1 MDGSQKLTRR
11 DLWCILALLLAVIP
25 FLLVFA
31 SATSPLTHWL
41 GWDSSIFTLLGRSL
55 LAGKTPYADI
65 FDIKG
70 PLIYFIE
77 ALGQLMAPWRAGSF
91 LLEIPFDMLS
101 VLLFYLT
108 ARLFLSRGKSMAA
121 VGLSFLFLAATFM
134 CGNLTEEYCL
144 PADALCLYL
153 ALRLFAGNWD
163 GKADNPPA
171 YAFVYGVCSAYTAWI
186 KITHGALI
194 FGVVLYFTCSLLWR
208 KKFKRLFQNAAA
220 YLAGIALVTVP
231 IVIWFTA
238 HDALGDMLFGTF
250 IAPLRYA
257 DINAERRSLAD
268 FLNLGK
274 NLAPAL
280 AVAFFV
286 LFFRLYRRPSG
297 RLLLCC
303 CAVSAAALLPGAS
316 FSHYFMVLT
325 PYIPVGTA
333 LMLGCR
339 LGGGESSPRTI
350 KWVDFIFAAYSVIL
364 LVAGTYLGGVYSASY
379 LLPSVDQGVVG
390 DLDAFIQQGALI
402 PEQERDSVLLYAG
415 STASRWYEANRIIP
429 CYKYCVSSFITET
442 PEAIEDFSHLMET
455 DPPLWFGTFTDR
467 ANAAGGF
474 TDILYDALAEKYDL
488 VSDGAGLSLYRLR
501 EEAE

>member
-1 MDGSQKLTRR
+1 MERSQKLTRR
-11 DLWCILALLLAVIP
+11 DLWCILGLLLAVIP

-55 LAGKTPYADI
+55 LEGKTPYADI

-70 PLIYFIE
+70 PMIYFIE

-101 VLLFYLT
+101 VLFLYLT
-108 ARLFLSRGKSMAA
+108 ARLFLSRGKSVAA
-121 VGLSFLFLAATFM
+121 VGLSFCFLAATFM

-153 ALRLFAGNWD
+153 ALRLFSGRWD

-171 YAFVYGVCSAYTAWI
+171 YAFLYGVCCAYTIWI

-194 FGVVLYFTCSLLWR
+194 FGIVLYFSCSLLWQ
-208 KKFKRLFQNAAA
+208 KKFKLLFQNAAA
-220 YLAGIALVTVP
+220 FLAGIALVTVP
-231 IVIWFTA
+231 IIVWFVG
-238 HDALGDMLFGTF
+238 HDALQDMLFGTF

-257 DINAERRSLAD
+257 DLTAEHRTLSD
-268 FLNLGK
+268 YLNLGK
-274 NLAPAL
+274 DLAPVL

-286 LFFRLYRRPSG
+286 ILFRLYRHQLG

-303 CAVSAAALLPGAS
+303 CGVSAAALMPGAS

-339 LGGGESSPRTI
+339 RGEGESSPGTKRLANI
-350 KWVDFIFAAYSVIL
+350 LFAAYSVVLFI
-364 LVAGTYLGGVYSASY
+364 AGAYLGGVYSAKY
-379 LLPSVDQGVVG
+379 LLPSIDQTAI
-390 DLDAFIQQGALI
+390 DELDAYTQQGAMI

-429 CYKYCVSSFITET
+429 CYKYCVSYFITQT
-442 PEAIEDFSHLMET
+442 PEAIEDFSTLMKT
-455 DPPLWFGTFTDR
+455 DPPLWLATYS
-467 ANAAGGF
+467 GF
-474 TDILYDALAEKYDL
+474 PVPGEGFIGILYDALTEKYDL
-488 VSDGAGLSLYRLR
+488 VISGANISLFRLRDGA
-501 EEAE
+501 

>member
-1 MDGSQKLTRR
+1 MGRSSKLTRR

-41 GWDSSIFTLLGRSL
+41 GWDSSIFNLLGRSL
-55 LAGKTPYADI
+55 LAGKIPYADI

-70 PLIYFIE
+70 PMIYFIE

-101 VLLFYLT
+101 VLFLYLT
-108 ARLFLSRGKSMAA
+108 ARLFLSRGKSVAA
-121 VGLSFLFLAATFM
+121 VGLSFLFLAATIT

-153 ALRLFAGNWD
+153 ALRLFKGDWD

-171 YAFVYGVCSAYTAWI
+171 YAFVYGVCCAYTTWI

-194 FGVVLYFTCSLLWR
+194 FGLVLYFTCSLLWQ
-208 KKFKRLFQNAAA
+208 KKFKLLFQNAGA
-220 YLAGIALVTVP
+220 YLAGIALITVP
-231 IVIWFTA
+231 IVAWFVS

-257 DINAERRSLAD
+257 GLNAEQRTLAGYIKLVGD
-268 FLNLGK
+268 
-274 NLAPAL
+274 LAPVL
-280 AVAFFV
+280 AVVFLV

-316 FSHYFMVLT
+316 YSHYFMVLT

-339 LGGGESSPRTI
+339 RGEGESAPRTK
-350 KWVDFIFAAYSVIL
+350 KWMDLLFAAYSVVL
-364 LVAGTYLGGVYSASY
+364 FAAGAYFGGVYSASY

-390 DLDAFIQQGALI
+390 TLEAYTQQGALI

-429 CYKYCVSSFITET
+429 CYKYCVSSFITYT
-442 PEAIEDFSHLMET
+442 PEAIEDFTRLMQT
-455 DPPLWFGTFTDR
+455 DPPLWIGTFTDR
-467 ANAAGGF
+467 ANAVGGF

-488 VSDGAGLSLYRLR
+488 AADSAGLSLYRLR
-501 EEAE
+501 EEAA